1 MGANTRSISILG
13 SVTVVLSL
21 VVDAVAFQL
30 FNSTPSGIPSACG
43 DALVRNITCDELFSV
58 SAIANQQYIG
68 NKTLA
73 AICVPDCKDSFDEYR
88 STVENACG
96 TTVYNFSGVNQTVQ
110 SFLDPLAWALNVS
123 CLTSGDEYCYSDI
136 TNRRNSIEPCSDCF
150 LQYEAAMLGS
160 VYGRQRVDPDSFS
173 SLLSS
178 CSVPGSSYPY
188 STPTSTSG
196 ATTSSTTSSPIATCT
211 GTAYTVQEGDSCDSI
226 SEAHKIATDRFITE
240 NHFDANCTTMNV
252 GDNVCLGASCSLY
265 QVQLDDTCTSILSNY
280 TFYLN
285 QLLSWNPTIHTNCD
299 NLDTMVGKQICV
311 GPPGQGEW
319 DVTTTNFTTSWN
331 VTFVLPTTSFTTIPA
346 QTGAPNYT
354 TSWFVTTST
363 ISNYTQT
370 ATASPSAVVSS
381 YNDLRKYCPITF
393 NDAMSGWDITSLP
406 DDCYD
411 GLLEYCEPSMNAT
424 MPTSTQFPASCSPAY
439 YEATSSSAV
448 VTPTQ
453 SAAPTQSGIA
463 KNCDAYYV
471 VKTNDTCASIVQEF
485 GNFTLTQFYTW
496 NPAIGTSCKYLDVDD
511 AVCIGVPGAS
521 TPTPTS
527 SGATSTATN
536 TTPSPLMPSTV
547 ADCTKYYYVVDG
559 DTCETIEAAYDIT
572 AAQFSEWNPYVS
584 NGSDCQHL
592 WLDTYICIGA
602 PDSSSPTATTSAP
615 TTTTQTA
622 TSTSSVPSPIMP
634 STVADCTEY
643 YYVVENDTCESIEAA
658 YDITA
663 DQFSTWN
670 PYVSDGTDCQNLWL
684 DNYVC
689 VAAPDQV
696 TTTPTTAA
704 SSTTQTASST
714 TPSPLIPS
722 TDANCAKYH
731 YVVADEDC
739 ESIESDYGIT
749 AAQFNAWNPYV
760 GTSCAGLWLHYYVC
774 VGV

>member
-13 SVTVVLSL
+13 LVTVALS
-21 VVDAVAFQL
+21 VAGDAVALQL
-30 FNSTPSGIPSACG
+30 FNSTPSGIPSTCG
-43 DALVRNITCDELFSV
+43 DALVRNIMCDQLFSV
-58 SAIANQQYIG
+58 SAIASQQYMG
-68 NKTLA
+68 NKTLEA
-73 AICVPDCKDSFDEYR
+73 VCVPDCKDSFYKYR

-96 TTVYNFSGVNQTVQ
+96 TTVYDFSGVNQSVQ
-110 SFLDPLAWALNVS
+110 SFLDPLAWAFNVS

-136 TNRRNSIEPCSDCF
+136 TNRKNSIEPCSDCF

-196 ATTSSTTSSPIATCT
+196 STTSSATSSPIATCT

-226 SEAHKIATDRFITE
+226 LKAHKIATDRFITQ
-240 NHFDANCTTMNV
+240 NHFDANCSTMNV
-252 GDNVCLGASCSLY
+252 GDSICLGASCSLY
-265 QVQLDDTCTSILSNY
+265 QVQLDDTCSSILSNY

-299 NLDTMVGKQICV
+299 NLDTMIGKEICV
-311 GPPGQGEW
+311 GPPGQSEW

-331 VTFVLPTTSFTTIPA
+331 V
-346 QTGAPNYT
+346 
-354 TSWFVTTST
+354 WFVTTST

-381 YNDLRKYCPITF
+381 YNDLKKYCPITF

-411 GLLEYCEPSMNAT
+411 GLLEYCKPSINAT

-439 YEATSSSAV
+439 YEVTSSSAV
-448 VTPTQ
+448 VTPTK

-471 VKTNDTCASIVQEF
+471 VKTNDTCASIVKEF

-496 NPAIGTSCKYLDVDD
+496 NPATGTSCKHLDVDD
-511 AVCIGVPGAS
+511 AVCIGIPGAS

-536 TTPSPLMPSTV
+536 PTPSPLMPSTV
-547 ADCTKYYYVVDG
+547 TDCTKYYYVVDG
-559 DTCETIEAAYDIT
+559 DTCESIEAAHDIT
-572 AAQFSEWNPYVS
+572 AAQFSKWNPYVS

-592 WLDTYICIGA
+592 WLDTYVCIGA
-602 PDSSSPTATTSAP
+602 PDSSSTTATISAS
-615 TTTTQTA
+615 TTTTHA

-634 STVADCTEY
+634 STVADCTKY
-643 YYVVENDTCESIEAA
+643 YYVVADDTCESIEAA
-658 YDITA
+658 YGITA
-663 DQFSTWN
+663 D
-670 PYVSDGTDCQNLWL
+670 
-684 DNYVC
+684 
-689 VAAPDQV
+689 
-696 TTTPTTAA
+696 
-704 SSTTQTASST
+704 
-714 TPSPLIPS
+714 
-722 TDANCAKYH
+722 
-731 YVVADEDC
+731 
-739 ESIESDYGIT
+739 
-749 AAQFNAWNPYV
+749 QFNAWNPYV
-760 GTSCAGLWLHYYVC
+760 GTSCTGLWLHYYVC